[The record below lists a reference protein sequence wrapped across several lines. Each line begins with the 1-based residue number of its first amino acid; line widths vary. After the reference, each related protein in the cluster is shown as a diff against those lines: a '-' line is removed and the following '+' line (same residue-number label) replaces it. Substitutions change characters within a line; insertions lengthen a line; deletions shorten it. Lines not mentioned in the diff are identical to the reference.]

1 MHIGIRPLLES
12 SEEKTIRVTILICN
26 FNALRWIF
34 KLSTD
39 ERELFV
45 LNAVVK
51 LVMIPVFIPLVL
63 VANNRNLSVAAI
75 FEVERSKLHFF
86 ANQCTIG

>member
-1 MHIGIRPLLES
+1 
-12 SEEKTIRVTILICN
+12 
-26 FNALRWIF
+26 
-34 KLSTD
+34 LSTD

-45 LNAVVK
+45 LNGVVK

-63 VANNRNLSVAAI
+63 VANNRNLSVAVI

-86 ANQCTIG
+86 ANQSTIG

>member
-1 MHIGIRPLLES
+1 
-12 SEEKTIRVTILICN
+12 
-26 FNALRWIF
+26 
-34 KLSTD
+34 LSTD

-45 LNAVVK
+45 LNGVVK